1 MLVWQNRA
9 ATMQAL
15 EKSNPTMS
23 QAVSP
28 QKQGLERE
36 VRLRTLLHELGNSLE
51 VVLYASDLLNQS
63 LLNQSTVEVT
73 SREWAGKLATEARKA
88 VAAHREMQTMNS

>member
-1 MLVWQNRA
+1 
-9 ATMQAL
+9 
-15 EKSNPTMS
+15 MS

-28 QKQGLERE
+28 QNQGPERE
-36 VRLRTLLHELGNSLE
+36 ARLQTLLHELGNSLE

-63 LLNQSTVEVT
+63 TVDSP

-88 VAAHREMQTMNS
+88 VAAHREMQTLIL